1 MTRKRTYV
9 PVAAMGTLVIAAAVT
24 FPVQASRHDGDLPAR
39 MERHIE
45 RMAERLALED
55 DQIDLVRPILEGSR
69 ARARAIHAGSAADR
83 RDVMEA
89 LRSETDAQLAEVL
102 TPAQMEQL
110 TAMRET
116 RRERR
121 SERRKQR
128 AEERFD
134 ALAERLQLAASQ
146 VEPVREILAASR
158 ADGRAFFDALRE
170 ENLERDEMRARSGEN
185 GSHPFRDRRAAGR
198 STDASADGS
207 AGRSARRE
215 AERAPASPP
224 HAYPWGIAR
233 RGHRGLRHSTRA
245 RSCTSGRALFDPGA
259 CPASI
264 AC

>member
-69 ARARAIHAGSAADR
+69 ARARAIHAGSADDR
-83 RDVMEA
+83 RGVMEA
-89 LRSETDAQLAEVL
+89 VRSDTDAQLAKVL

-110 TAMRET
+110 TAMRES
-116 RRERR
+116 RSQRR

-146 VEPVREILAASR
+146 VEPIREILAASR
-158 ADGRAFFDALRE
+158 ADGRAFFDALCK
-170 ENLERDEMRARSGEN
+170 ENLERDEMRARAREKMAVIRSETDE
-185 GSHPFRDRRAAGR
+185 RLAGVL
-198 STDASADGS
+198 TPAQM
-207 AGRSARRE
+207 E
-215 AERAPASPP
+215 ALAQVHAEKRGERAR
-224 HAYPWGIAR
+224 H
-233 RGHRGLRHSTRA
+233 HRMLI
-245 RSCTSGRALFDPGA
+245 PGA
-259 CPASI
+259 
-264 AC
+264 

>member
-1 MTRKRTYV
+1 MTRKRTYA
-9 PVAAMGTLVIAAAVT
+9 PVAAIGTLVIAAAVT
-24 FPVQASRHDGDLPAR
+24 LPVQASRHDVELSAR

-121 SERRKQR
+121 SERRKER

-170 ENLERDEMRARSGEN
+170 ENLERDEMRARAREKM
-185 GSHPFRDRRAAGR
+185 AVIR
-198 STDASADGS
+198 SETDAQL
-207 AGRSARRE
+207 AGVLTPAQMEALSEVHAEKRS
-215 AERAPASPP
+215 ERPR
-224 HAYPWGIAR
+224 H
-233 RGHRGLRHSTRA
+233 HRMPI
-245 RSCTSGRALFDPGA
+245 PGA
-259 CPASI
+259 
-264 AC
+264 

>member
-1 MTRKRTYV
+1 MTRKRAYA
-9 PVAAMGTLVIAAAVT
+9 PLAAIGTLVIAAAVT
-24 FPVQASRHDGDLPAR
+24 LPVQASRHDGELSAR

-89 LRSETDAQLAEVL
+89 LRSETDARLAEVL

-170 ENLERDEMRARSGEN
+170 ENLERDEMRVRAREKM
-185 GSHPFRDRRAAGR
+185 AVIR
-198 STDASADGS
+198 SETDAQL
-207 AGRSARRE
+207 AGVLTPAQMEALAEVHAEKRS
-215 AERAPASPP
+215 ERPR
-224 HAYPWGIAR
+224 H
-233 RGHRGLRHSTRA
+233 HRMRI
-245 RSCTSGRALFDPGA
+245 PGA
-259 CPASI
+259 
-264 AC
+264 